1 MLSDRSYMREP
12 RSERGLPALAWLISA
27 IVAAYIVEVFSFSAW
42 LRGDPDINNHLAVTV
57 DGLKDLRL
65 WTLGTYSFLHST
77 DNLLHIVGIIVGLL
91 LLGRVLI
98 PAIGAPRFLAVY
110 FGAITVGAIVWSIVN
125 WQGGGVL
132 IGGAA
137 GIYGLIALYA
147 CLYPNLELRFLLFF
161 IFPVSL
167 KPKHLVLGLA
177 IADLLACVYYE
188 IAGAKAPFAYAASAH
203 LGGLI
208 AGLLYYRLFHAAS
221 VSAPVDATVETASS
235 SWLNGK
241 SSDPRPASSSQ
252 SVGHTARREA
262 LRAEVD
268 RILDKINST
277 GLASLT
283 TAERRFLDEAKAL
296 LAKG

>member
-1 MLSDRSYMREP
+1 MREP

-27 IVAAYIVEVFSFSAW
+27 IVAAYIVEIFASSAW
-42 LRGDPDINNHLAVTV
+42 LRGDPDIANHLAVTIN
-57 DGLKDLRL
+57 GLKELRL
-65 WTLGTYSFLHST
+65 WTIGTYAFIHST
-77 DNLLHIVGIIVGLL
+77 DNLLHIVGVVVGLV

-98 PAIGAPRFLAVY
+98 PVIGPRRFLAVY
-110 FGAITVGAIVWSIVN
+110 FGAIALGALVWAAVN
-125 WQGGGVL
+125 WQNGGML

-147 CLYPNLELRFLLFF
+147 CLYPNIELSFLLFF
-161 IFPVSL
+161 IFPVSI
-167 KPKHLVLGLA
+167 KPKHLVLGLG

-188 IAGAKAPFAYAASAH
+188 ISGAKSPFAYAASAH

-208 AGLLYYRLFHAAS
+208 AGLLYYRLFYATNA
-221 VSAPVDATVETASS
+221 SAPINVSMETASP
-235 SWLNGK
+235 SWLNRK
-241 SSDPRPASSSQ
+241 SSNTHAVPAAHSPSRS
-252 SVGHTARREA
+252 TRRDE

-283 TAERRFLDEAKAL
+283 IAEKRFLDEAKVL